1 MVSFL
6 AKGPTQLF
14 FVQYW
19 QISYIMTCTIP
30 PSYLETLVGSISSVF
45 KKLFIRPMET
55 APWWFLRIIMLA
67 VMFVVGP
74 QPLVSQIG
82 KLVITWMIQ
91 TTPYG
96 RRKKGPWSVLNRDSE
111 TKAVLY
117 FSHHQ
122 FYKHWSCCPNLES
135 RIMFSELHHH
145 QYRKHSSWWQQLSKP
160 WVKDVVFRINKDV
173 GGKGADS
180 NEERSTVPHQVLSS
194 KKFHQFCQWS
204 ILVIITSC
212 DDQLW
217 LCQVT
222 WVPSKYWN
230 RFKAVISA
238 FLHLILVKKRG
249 IHKEKPPSCWNS
261 IRILP
266 DVSDH
271 LHERLLPGVHL

>member
-1 MVSFL
+1 
-6 AKGPTQLF
+6 
-14 FVQYW
+14 
-19 QISYIMTCTIP
+19 
-30 PSYLETLVGSISSVF
+30 
-45 KKLFIRPMET
+45 
-55 APWWFLRIIMLA
+55 
-67 VMFVVGP
+67 
-74 QPLVSQIG
+74 
-82 KLVITWMIQ
+82 MIQ

-135 RIMFSELHHH
+135 RILFSVPHHH

-204 ILVIITSC
+204 ILVIITRWSIMIVSGH
-212 DDQLW
+212 L
-217 LCQVT
+217 
-222 WVPSKYWN
+222 
-230 RFKAVISA
+230 SA
-238 FLHLILVKKRG
+238 FQVLEPFQSSYLG
-249 IHKEKPPSCWNS
+249 
-261 IRILP
+261 LP
-266 DVSDH
+266 ALDFC
-271 LHERLLPGVHL
+271 

>member
-1 MVSFL
+1 
-6 AKGPTQLF
+6 
-14 FVQYW
+14 
-19 QISYIMTCTIP
+19 
-30 PSYLETLVGSISSVF
+30 
-45 KKLFIRPMET
+45 
-55 APWWFLRIIMLA
+55 
-67 VMFVVGP
+67 MFVIGP

-135 RIMFSELHHH
+135 RILFSVLHHH

-180 NEERSTVPHQVLSS
+180 DKERSTIPHQILSS

-204 ILVIITSC
+204 IFVIITSC

-238 FLHLILVKKRG
+238 FLHLILVKNRR
-249 IHKEKPPSCWNS
+249 IHKEKPSCCWNS

-266 DVSDH
+266 DVSNH
-271 LHERLLPGVHL
+271 FHERLLPGVHL